1 MRVAV
6 LKEDNCQPKKCND
19 ECHDFCPPVR
29 NGQECIIMDE
39 QTGKPHISE
48 SLCIGCG
55 ICVNKCPHDALIIEN
70 LPSELETDMIHRFS
84 MNGFRLFRLPTP
96 SKESVVGIL
105 GPNGMGKSTAISA
118 LSGRLIPNLGDW
130 LNQEPHWEDIISSV
144 PKGEL
149 RDFFIAV
156 QKGEISVALKP
167 QNVDRLPKRIQ
178 GTVHD
183 LLKHV
188 DERGIFESMTKSL
201 GIDHLLE
208 REVKQLSGGELQRM
222 AICATMLRDVDVYF
236 FDEPSSYLD
245 IHERMRIVRI
255 IQELAETKRVIVIEH
270 DLAVLDVLA
279 DLVHIVYGK
288 KGAFGIFTPARSTRQ
303 AINTYL
309 DGFLPEENVRIRD
322 KPIKFLRHQD
332 RMAEIGTPVVSWGEG
347 LQKQLGDFKLI
358 SSEGAVHRSE
368 VVGVVGA
375 NGTGK
380 STMIK
385 ILAGEHEYDEGWVTA
400 EATISYKPQH
410 IDVDINGSVQLWLD
424 SELGPRWRSGEFN
437 VNVIKALGIDQLLP
451 KRVKKLSGG
460 ERQAVSIALCLGR
473 EADLYLFDEP
483 SAHLDASARMEAA
496 KAIRRT
502 MEANEKSAFVIDHDV
517 YFIDIVSDS
526 LLVFDRTNPRETHIH
541 NTLKHLLTADR
552 VSPFVGDVEKALAT
566 INQHLLRTYGTLEA
580 ALMTWMN
587 HGGPNS
593 AIFGK
598 IGSLDEEQLR
608 QHSTAYSPYLR
619 SQPIHPVSIC
629 FMLNPTMIR
638 EICSPWNEQEIPMAS
653 YGGHAK
659 GPFNLRE
666 GMNRFLSGVDVT
678 FRRDHDS
685 RRPRIN
691 KNKSR
696 KDREQRSSG
705 DYYSYD
711 A

>member
-1 MRVAV
+1 
-6 LKEDNCQPKKCND
+6 
-19 ECHDFCPPVR
+19 
-29 NGQECIIMDE
+29 MDE

-55 ICVNKCPHDALIIEN
+55 ICINKCPHDALIIEN
-70 LPSELETDMIHRFS
+70 LPSELETDMIHRYS

-118 LSGRLIPNLGDW
+118 LSGRIVPNLGDW
-130 LNQEPHWEDIISSV
+130 LNQEADWDDVVDSL

-156 QKGEISVALKP
+156 QKGAVRVAVKP
-167 QNVDRLPKRIQ
+167 QNVDKLPKRIS
-178 GTVHD
+178 GTVAD
-183 LLKHV
+183 LLGKV
-188 DERGIFESMTKSL
+188 DERGLLEETTRSL
-201 GIDHLLE
+201 GIDHLMQ
-208 REVKQLSGGELQRM
+208 RTVQQLSGGELQRM
-222 AICATMLRDVDVYF
+222 AIAATILRDVDVYF

-255 IQELAETKRVIVIEH
+255 IQDLAQTKRVIVIEH

-279 DLVHIVYGK
+279 DLIHIVYGK

-303 AINTYL
+303 AIISYL

-322 KPIKFLRHQD
+322 KPIKFLRHRD
-332 RMAEIGTPVVSWGEG
+332 RSVEIGTPVVSWGG
-347 LQKQLGDFKLI
+347 LEKTLGEFHLT
-358 SSEGAVHRSE
+358 SGEGAVHRSV
-368 VVGVVGA
+368 VVGVVGSI
-375 NGTGK
+375 GTGK

-385 ILAGEHEYDEGWVTA
+385 ILAGEHEYDAGWVTA
-400 EATISYKPQH
+400 DATISYKPQH
-410 IDVDINGSVQLWLD
+410 IDVDIDGSVQLWLD

-460 ERQAVSIALCLGR
+460 ERQAVSIAVCLGR
-473 EADLYLFDEP
+473 DADLYLLDEP
-483 SAHLDASARMEAA
+483 SAHLDANARMEAA

-526 LLVFDRTNPRETHIH
+526 LLVFE
-541 NTLKHLLTADR
+541 
-552 VSPFVGDVEKALAT
+552 GQGGVEGRAT
-566 INQHLLRTYGTLEA
+566 
-580 ALMTWMN
+580 
-587 HGGPNS
+587 GPY
-593 AIFGK
+593 
-598 IGSLDEEQLR
+598 R
-608 QHSTAYSPYLR
+608 
-619 SQPIHPVSIC
+619 
-629 FMLNPTMIR
+629 
-638 EICSPWNEQEIPMAS
+638 
-653 YGGHAK
+653 
-659 GPFNLRE
+659 LRE
-666 GMNRFLSGVDVT
+666 GMNRFLAGVDVT

-691 KNKSR
+691 KNESR
-696 KDREQRSSG
+696 KDREQRNSG

>member
-29 NGQECIIMDE
+29 NGQECIILDDK
-39 QTGKPHISE
+39 TGKPHISE

-55 ICVNKCPHDALIIEN
+55 ICINKCPHDALIIEN
-70 LPSELETDMIHRFS
+70 LPSELESDMIHRFS

-105 GPNGMGKSTAISA
+105 GPNGMGKSTAINA
-118 LSGRLIPNLGDW
+118 LSGRTIPKLGDW
-130 LNQEPHWEDIISSV
+130 MDTEPEWDSV
-144 PKGEL
+144 IESLPRGEL

-156 QKGEISVALKP
+156 QAGNIRVAVKP
-167 QNVDRLPKRIQ
+167 QNVDRLPKRVK
-178 GTVHD
+178 GTVRE
-183 LLKHV
+183 LLTKV
-188 DERGIFESMTKSL
+188 DERNIMVETTEDL
-201 GIDHLLE
+201 GIDHLLD
-208 REVKQLSGGELQRM
+208 RTIQQLSGGELQRM
-222 AICATMLRDVDVYF
+222 AICATILRDVDVYF

-255 IQELAETKRVIVIEH
+255 IQKLAEAKRVIVIEH

-303 AINTYL
+303 AINSYL

-322 KPIKFLRHQD
+322 KPIKFLRHRD
-332 RMAEIGTPVVSWGEG
+332 RSAEIGTPVVSWGG
-347 LQKQLGDFKLI
+347 LEKTLGEFKLT
-358 SSEGAVHRSE
+358 SGDGAVHRSE
-368 VVGVVGA
+368 VVGVVGP

-380 STMIK
+380 TTMIK
-385 ILAGEHEYDEGWVTA
+385 LLAGEHEYDGGWVTA
-400 EATISYKPQH
+400 DAKISYKPQH
-410 IDVDINGSVQLWLD
+410 IDVDIDGSVQLWLD

-437 VNVIKALGIDQLLP
+437 VNVIRALGVDQLLP

-460 ERQAVSIALCLGR
+460 ERQAVSIAICLGR
-473 EADLYLFDEP
+473 DADLYLLDEP
-483 SAHLDASARMEAA
+483 SAHLDANARMEAA

-526 LLVFDRTNPRETHIH
+526 LLVFEGEGG
-541 NTLKHLLTADR
+541 
-552 VSPFVGDVEKALAT
+552 VQGKAT
-566 INQHLLRTYGTLEA
+566 
-580 ALMTWMN
+580 
-587 HGGPNS
+587 
-593 AIFGK
+593 
-598 IGSLDEEQLR
+598 
-608 QHSTAYSPYLR
+608 
-619 SQPIHPVSIC
+619 
-629 FMLNPTMIR
+629 
-638 EICSPWNEQEIPMAS
+638 
-653 YGGHAK
+653 
-659 GPFNLRE
+659 GPFDLRE
-666 GMNRFLSGVDVT
+666 GMNRFLSSVNVT

-691 KNKSR
+691 KGESR
-696 KDREQRSSG
+696 KDREQRNVG
-705 DYYSYD
+705 DYYSSD

>member
-19 ECHDFCPPVR
+19 ECQVFCPPVR

-39 QTGKPHISE
+39 NTGKPHISE

-55 ICVNKCPHDALIIEN
+55 ICINKCPHDALIIEN
-70 LPSELETDMIHRFS
+70 LPSELETDMIHRYS

-118 LSGRLIPNLGDW
+118 LSGRMIPNLGDW
-130 LNQEPHWEDIISSV
+130 LNQEAQWDEVIASL

-156 QKGEISVALKP
+156 QDGKIRVAVKP
-167 QNVDRLPKRIQ
+167 QNVDRLPKRIT
-178 GTVHD
+178 GTVAD
-183 LLKHV
+183 LLSKV
-188 DERGIFESMTKSL
+188 DERNLLEETTQSL
-201 GIDHLLE
+201 GIDHLMD
-208 REVKQLSGGELQRM
+208 RTVQQLSGGELQRM
-222 AICATMLRDVDVYF
+222 AIAATILRDVDVYF

-255 IQELAETKRVIVIEH
+255 IQSLAETKRVIVIEH

-303 AINTYL
+303 AINSYL

-322 KPIKFLRHQD
+322 KPIKFLRHRD
-332 RMAEIGTPVVSWGEG
+332 RSGEIGTPVVSWGG
-347 LQKQLGDFKLI
+347 LEKRLGEFKLT
-358 SSEGAVHRSE
+358 SGEGAVHRSE
-368 VVGVVGA
+368 VVGVVGS

-385 ILAGEHEYDEGWVTA
+385 ILAGEHEYDAGWVTA
-400 EATISYKPQH
+400 EAKISYKPQH
-410 IDVDINGSVQLWLD
+410 IDVDIDGSVQLWLD

-473 EADLYLFDEP
+473 EADLYLLDEP
-483 SAHLDASARMEAA
+483 SAHLDANARMEAA

-526 LLVFDRTNPRETHIH
+526 LLVFE
-541 NTLKHLLTADR
+541 
-552 VSPFVGDVEKALAT
+552 GQGGVEGRAT
-566 INQHLLRTYGTLEA
+566 
-580 ALMTWMN
+580 
-587 HGGPNS
+587 GPY
-593 AIFGK
+593 
-598 IGSLDEEQLR
+598 R
-608 QHSTAYSPYLR
+608 
-619 SQPIHPVSIC
+619 
-629 FMLNPTMIR
+629 
-638 EICSPWNEQEIPMAS
+638 
-653 YGGHAK
+653 
-659 GPFNLRE
+659 LRE
-666 GMNRFLSGVDVT
+666 GMNRFLAGVDVT

-691 KNKSR
+691 KNESR
-696 KDREQRSSG
+696 KDREQRTSG

>member
-1 MRVAV
+1 
-6 LKEDNCQPKKCND
+6 
-19 ECHDFCPPVR
+19 
-29 NGQECIIMDE
+29 MDD

-55 ICVNKCPHDALIIEN
+55 ICINKCPHDALIIEN
-70 LPSELETDMIHRFS
+70 LPSELETDMIHRYS

-130 LNQEPHWEDIISSV
+130 LNQEPDWDDVIQSV

-156 QKGEISVALKP
+156 QQGDVKVAVKP
-167 QNVDRLPKRIQ
+167 QNVDRLPKRVK
-178 GTVHD
+178 GTVRD
-183 LLKHV
+183 LLARV
-188 DERGIFESMTKSL
+188 DERKMLDDMTQRL
-201 GIDHLLE
+201 GIAHLLD
-208 REVKQLSGGELQRM
+208 REVHQLSGGELQRM
-222 AICATMLRDVDVYF
+222 AICATILRDVDVYF

-255 IQELAETKRVIVIEH
+255 IQELAQTKRVIVIEH

-309 DGFLPEENVRIRD
+309 DGFLPEENVRIRN

-332 RMAEIGTPVVSWGEG
+332 RVAEIGTPVVQWGD
-347 LQKQLGDFKLI
+347 LSKQLGDFQLTASK
-358 SSEGAVHRSE
+358 GAVHRSE

-410 IDVDINGSVQLWLD
+410 IDVDIDGSVQLWLD
-424 SELGPRWRSGEFN
+424 SELGPRWRSGEFH

-473 EADLYLFDEP
+473 EADLYLLDEP

-526 LLVFDRTNPRETHIH
+526 LLVFEGQGGVEGKATG
-541 NTLKHLLTADR
+541 
-552 VSPFVGDVEKALAT
+552 PFD
-566 INQHLLRTYGTLEA
+566 LRT
-580 ALMTWMN
+580 
-587 HGGPNS
+587 
-593 AIFGK
+593 
-598 IGSLDEEQLR
+598 
-608 QHSTAYSPYLR
+608 
-619 SQPIHPVSIC
+619 
-629 FMLNPTMIR
+629 
-638 EICSPWNEQEIPMAS
+638 
-653 YGGHAK
+653 
-659 GPFNLRE
+659 
-666 GMNRFLSGVDVT
+666 GMNQFLAGVDVT

-691 KNKSR
+691 KSESR
-696 KDREQRSSG
+696 KDREQRTSG

>member
-1 MRVAV
+1 
-6 LKEDNCQPKKCND
+6 
-19 ECHDFCPPVR
+19 
-29 NGQECIIMDE
+29 MDD

-55 ICVNKCPHDALIIEN
+55 ICINKCPHDALIIEN
-70 LPSELETDMIHRFS
+70 LPSELETDMIHRYS

-130 LNQEPHWEDIISSV
+130 LNQEPEWDDVIQSV

-156 QKGEISVALKP
+156 QQGDVKVAVKP
-167 QNVDRLPKRIQ
+167 QNVDRLPKRVK
-178 GTVHD
+178 GTVRD
-183 LLKHV
+183 LLARV
-188 DERGIFESMTKSL
+188 DERKMLDDMTQRL
-201 GIDHLLE
+201 GIAHLLD
-208 REVKQLSGGELQRM
+208 REVHQLSGGELQRM
-222 AICATMLRDVDVYF
+222 AICATILRDVDVYF

-255 IQELAETKRVIVIEH
+255 IQELAQTKRVIVIEH

-309 DGFLPEENVRIRD
+309 DGFLPEENVRIRN

-332 RMAEIGTPVVSWGEG
+332 RVAEIGTPVVQWGD
-347 LQKQLGDFKLI
+347 LSKQLGDFQLTASK
-358 SSEGAVHRSE
+358 GAVHRSE

-410 IDVDINGSVQLWLD
+410 IDVDIDGSVQLWLD
-424 SELGPRWRSGEFN
+424 SELGPRWRSGEFH

-473 EADLYLFDEP
+473 EADLYLLDEP

-526 LLVFDRTNPRETHIH
+526 LLVFEGQGGVEGKATG
-541 NTLKHLLTADR
+541 
-552 VSPFVGDVEKALAT
+552 PFD
-566 INQHLLRTYGTLEA
+566 LRT
-580 ALMTWMN
+580 
-587 HGGPNS
+587 
-593 AIFGK
+593 
-598 IGSLDEEQLR
+598 
-608 QHSTAYSPYLR
+608 
-619 SQPIHPVSIC
+619 
-629 FMLNPTMIR
+629 
-638 EICSPWNEQEIPMAS
+638 
-653 YGGHAK
+653 
-659 GPFNLRE
+659 
-666 GMNRFLSGVDVT
+666 GMNQFLAGVDVT

-691 KNKSR
+691 KSESR
-696 KDREQRSSG
+696 KDREQRTSG

>member
-19 ECHDFCPPVR
+19 ECQVFCPPVR

-39 QTGKPHISE
+39 NTGKPHISE

-55 ICVNKCPHDALIIEN
+55 ICINKCPHDALIIEN
-70 LPSELETDMIHRFS
+70 LPSELETDMIHRYS

-118 LSGRLIPNLGDW
+118 LSGRMIPNLGDW
-130 LNQEPHWEDIISSV
+130 LNQEAQWDEVIDSL

-156 QKGEISVALKP
+156 QDGKIRVAVKP
-167 QNVDRLPKRIQ
+167 QNVDRLPKRIT
-178 GTVHD
+178 GTVAD
-183 LLKHV
+183 LLSKV
-188 DERGIFESMTKSL
+188 DERGLLDETTRSL
-201 GIDHLLE
+201 GIDHLMD
-208 REVKQLSGGELQRM
+208 RTVQQLSGGELQRM
-222 AICATMLRDVDVYF
+222 AIAATILRDVDVYF

-255 IQELAETKRVIVIEH
+255 IQALAETKRVIVIEH

-279 DLVHIVYGK
+279 DLIHIVYGK

-303 AINTYL
+303 AINSYL

-322 KPIKFLRHQD
+322 KPIKFLRHRD
-332 RMAEIGTPVVSWGEG
+332 RSGEIGTPVVSWGG
-347 LQKQLGDFKLI
+347 LEKRLGEFKLT
-358 SSEGAVHRSE
+358 SGEGAVHRSE
-368 VVGVVGA
+368 VVGVVGS

-385 ILAGEHEYDEGWVTA
+385 ILAGEHEYDAGWVTA

-410 IDVDINGSVQLWLD
+410 IDVDIDGSVQLWLD

-473 EADLYLFDEP
+473 EADLYLLDEP
-483 SAHLDASARMEAA
+483 SAHLDANARMEAA

-526 LLVFDRTNPRETHIH
+526 LLVFE
-541 NTLKHLLTADR
+541 
-552 VSPFVGDVEKALAT
+552 GQGGVEGRAT
-566 INQHLLRTYGTLEA
+566 GPYKLR
-580 ALMTWMN
+580 
-587 HGGPNS
+587 
-593 AIFGK
+593 
-598 IGSLDEEQLR
+598 D
-608 QHSTAYSPYLR
+608 
-619 SQPIHPVSIC
+619 
-629 FMLNPTMIR
+629 
-638 EICSPWNEQEIPMAS
+638 
-653 YGGHAK
+653 
-659 GPFNLRE
+659 

-691 KNKSR
+691 KNESR
-696 KDREQRSSG
+696 KDREQRNSG

>member
-1 MRVAV
+1 
-6 LKEDNCQPKKCND
+6 
-19 ECHDFCPPVR
+19 
-29 NGQECIIMDE
+29 MDE
-39 QTGKPHISE
+39 HTGKPHISE

-55 ICVNKCPHDALIIEN
+55 ICINKCPHDALIIEN
-70 LPSELETDMIHRFS
+70 LPSELETDMVHRYS

-130 LNQEPHWEDIISSV
+130 LNQEPVWEDIIDSV

-156 QKGEISVALKP
+156 QEGEISVAVKP
-167 QNVDRLPKRIQ
+167 QNVDRLPKRVK
-178 GTVHD
+178 GTVRQ
-183 LLKHV
+183 LLERV
-188 DERGIFESMTKSL
+188 DERNLFDELTVAL
-201 GIDHLLE
+201 GIDHLLD
-208 REVKQLSGGELQRM
+208 REVHQLSGGELQRM
-222 AICATMLRDVDVYF
+222 AICATILRDADVYF

-255 IQELAETKRVIVIEH
+255 IQNLAETKRVIVIEH

-303 AINTYL
+303 AINSYL

-322 KPIKFLRHQD
+322 KPIKFQRHQD
-332 RMAEIGTPVVSWGEG
+332 RVAELGSTVVSWGE
-347 LQKQLGDFKLI
+347 LTKKLGDFQLTAG
-358 SSEGAVHRSE
+358 EGAVHRSE

-400 EATISYKPQH
+400 GATISYKPQH
-410 IDVDINGSVQLWLD
+410 IDVDIDGSVQLWLD

-437 VNVIKALGIDQLLP
+437 VNVIRALGVDQLLP

-473 EADLYLFDEP
+473 DADLYLLDEP
-483 SAHLDASARMEAA
+483 SAHLDANARMEAA

-526 LLVFDRTNPRETHIH
+526 LLVFEGEGGV
-541 NTLKHLLTADR
+541 K
-552 VSPFVGDVEKALAT
+552 GKAT
-566 INQHLLRTYGTLEA
+566 
-580 ALMTWMN
+580 
-587 HGGPNS
+587 
-593 AIFGK
+593 
-598 IGSLDEEQLR
+598 
-608 QHSTAYSPYLR
+608 
-619 SQPIHPVSIC
+619 
-629 FMLNPTMIR
+629 
-638 EICSPWNEQEIPMAS
+638 
-653 YGGHAK
+653 
-659 GPFNLRE
+659 GPFNLRT
-666 GMNRFLSGVDVT
+666 GMNRFLSGVNVT
-678 FRRDHDS
+678 FLRDHDS

-691 KNKSR
+691 KNESR
-696 KDREQRSSG
+696 KDREQRNSG